1 VKSQDAETDTAADFA
16 EFFAGTRP
24 GMLAKAIM
32 LSGHRQDAEDAVQE
46 AYTEAFRSW
55 HRVGGYESP
64 EAWVY
69 KVMNQRL
76 WKASRRQ
83 ARQTPSGLEL
93 TVSVPSQADPERT
106 AEARAVIGALG
117 ALPGKMRFVMVLHCL
132 NGMSQEEVAR
142 ELGLARGTVAVY
154 VHTARRLLEKT
165 LGMTPVHRRT
175 DQPLVSV
182 PLPSSGRFPGPD
194 LKVGDPLALALRATE
209 NWLREGIEDD
219 DRDTARLLRTAIA
232 AGRSDV
238 RVRTSRWAPWRSAR
252 AARTPRRSPG
262 TNRGGG

>member
-1 VKSQDAETDTAADFA
+1 VTGEDAGAAPDFA
-16 EFFAGTRP
+16 VFFARTRP

-55 HRVGGYESP
+55 HRIGGYESP

-69 KVMNQRL
+69 KVMSQRL

-83 ARQTPSGLEL
+83 SRQTPSGLEL
-93 TVSVPSQADPERT
+93 QVCVPSQADPEST
-106 AEARAVIGALG
+106 AQAREVIAALA
-117 ALPGKMRFVMVLHCL
+117 ALPGRMRFVMAMHCL
-132 NGMSQEEVAR
+132 DGMTQEEVAR

-165 LGMTPVHRRT
+165 LGMAPVLRRA

-182 PLPSSGRFPGPD
+182 PLPTGRYPGSD
-194 LKVGDPLALALRATE
+194 LAPRDPLALALRAAE
-209 NWLREGIEDD
+209 DWLREGFDEDE
-219 DRDTARLLRTAIA
+219 RDAARLLRAVVA
-232 AGRSDV
+232 AGGSGAPRG
-238 RVRTSRWAPWRSAR
+238 RGRW
-252 AARTPRRSPG
+252 PRRRS
-262 TNRGGG
+262 NGGREA